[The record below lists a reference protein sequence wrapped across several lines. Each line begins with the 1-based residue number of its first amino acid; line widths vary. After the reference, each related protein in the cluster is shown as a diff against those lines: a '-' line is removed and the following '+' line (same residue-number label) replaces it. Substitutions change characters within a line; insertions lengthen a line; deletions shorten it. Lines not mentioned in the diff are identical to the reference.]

1 MRENFI
7 NMKEELII
15 SGRMNPGID
24 PYLSIWHWE
33 IPLYLFLGGLAAG
46 LLFFAS
52 LYTILGKEKQM
63 QATVKWG
70 PFLASIALVIG
81 LFALFLDLKH
91 KMFFWRLYTTVRLQ
105 SPMSWGAWTLM
116 VITPLAMVWSAS
128 YIKEIIPKWDW
139 KFDFLNKAEAWVIK
153 YRVGFAWVMIVYA
166 VVLGIYTGILLSA
179 FNARPLWNTSIL
191 GPLFLV
197 SGMSTGVAAI
207 LLMSRDH
214 SERKIL
220 SKVDLLLIGI
230 ELFFI
235 VHMFMGFLAS
245 SEVQIQAAE
254 LFLGGEFTVSFWV
267 FVILLGLIFPAVLEI
282 LELRGYKIPVVI
294 PAVLILFGGLLFRFI
309 MVEAGQITRYLY

>member
-1 MRENFI
+1 
-7 NMKEELII
+7 MKEELII

-116 VITPLAMVWSAS
+116 VITPLSMIWSAS
-128 YIKEIIPKWDW
+128 YIKELIPKWDW

-207 LLMSRDH
+207 LLMSKDH
-214 SERKIL
+214 SERKLL
-220 SKVDLLLIGI
+220 SKTDLLLIGI

-282 LELRGYKIPVVI
+282 LELKGYKIPVVI

>member
-1 MRENFI
+1 
-7 NMKEELII
+7 MKEELII

-33 IPLYLFLGGLAAG
+33 IPLCLFLGGLAAG

-63 QATVKWG
+63 QATIKWG

-116 VITPLAMVWSAS
+116 VITPLSFIWSAS
-128 YIKEIIPKWDW
+128 YIKELIPKWDW
-139 KFDFLNKAEAWVIK
+139 KFDFLNKAEAWIIK

-207 LLMSRDH
+207 LLMSQDH
-214 SERKIL
+214 SERKLL

-267 FVILLGLIFPAVLEI
+267 FVIFLGLVFPAVLEI

>member
-1 MRENFI
+1 
-7 NMKEELII
+7 
-15 SGRMNPGID
+15 MNPGID

-52 LYTILGKEKQM
+52 LYTILGKEKEM

-91 KMFFWRLYTTVRLQ
+91 KMYFWRLYTTVRLE

-116 VITPLAMVWSAS
+116 VITPLSFIWSAS
-128 YIKEIIPKWDW
+128 YIKELIPKWDW

-207 LLMSRDH
+207 LLMSQDH
-214 SERKIL
+214 SERKLL

-267 FVILLGLIFPAVLEI
+267 FVIFLGLIFPAVLEI

-309 MVEAGQITRYLY
+309 MVEAGQLTRYLY

>member
-1 MRENFI
+1 
-7 NMKEELII
+7 MKEELII

-52 LYTILGKEKQM
+52 LFTILGKEKQM
-63 QATVKWG
+63 EATVKWG
-70 PFLASIALVIG
+70 PFLASVALVIG

-91 KMFFWRLYTTVRLQ
+91 KLFFWRLYTTVRLQ

-116 VITPLAMVWSAS
+116 VITPLSMIWSAS

-139 KFDFLNKAEAWVIK
+139 KFDFLNKLETWFIK

-197 SGMSTGVAAI
+197 SGLSTGVAAI
-207 LLMSRDH
+207 LLMSKDH

-220 SKVDLLLIGI
+220 SKIDLLLIGI

-294 PAVLILFGGLLFRFI
+294 PAVLILFGGLLFRLI

>member
-1 MRENFI
+1 
-7 NMKEELII
+7 MKEELII

-52 LYTILGKEKQM
+52 LYTILGKEKEM

-91 KMFFWRLYTTVRLQ
+91 KMYFWRLYTTVRLE

-116 VITPLAMVWSAS
+116 VITPLSFIWSAS

-207 LLMSRDH
+207 LLMSQNH
-214 SERKIL
+214 LERKLL

>member
-1 MRENFI
+1 
-7 NMKEELII
+7 MKEELII

-91 KMFFWRLYTTVRLQ
+91 KMYFWRLYTTVRLE

-116 VITPLAMVWSAS
+116 VITPLSMIWSAS

-139 KFDFLNKAEAWVIK
+139 KFEFLNKAEAWVIK
-153 YRVGFAWVMIVYA
+153 YRLGFAWVMIVYA

-214 SERKIL
+214 SERKLL

-267 FVILLGLIFPAVLEI
+267 FVIFLGLIFPAVLEI

-294 PAVLILFGGLLFRFI
+294 PAILILFGGLLFRFI
-309 MVEAGQITRYLY
+309 MVEAGQLTRYLY

>member
-1 MRENFI
+1 MTKAI
-7 NMKEELII
+7 DAKKGPHLIVACI
-15 SGRMNPGID
+15 CFSFPKIVYSEAKKSS
-24 PYLSIWHWE
+24 P
-33 IPLYLFLGGLAAG
+33 AA
-46 LLFFAS
+46 
-52 LYTILGKEKQM
+52 
-63 QATVKWG
+63 
-70 PFLASIALVIG
+70 
-81 LFALFLDLKH
+81 
-91 KMFFWRLYTTVRLQ
+91 
-105 SPMSWGAWTLM
+105 SP
-116 VITPLAMVWSAS
+116 PR
-128 YIKEIIPKWDW
+128 
-139 KFDFLNKAEAWVIK
+139 KFDFLNKAEAWIIK

-207 LLMSRDH
+207 LLMSQDH
-214 SERKIL
+214 LERKLL

-267 FVILLGLIFPAVLEI
+267 FVIFLGLVFPAVLEI

>member
-1 MRENFI
+1 
-7 NMKEELII
+7 MKEELII

-91 KMFFWRLYTTVRLQ
+91 KMYFWRLYTTVRLE

-116 VITPLAMVWSAS
+116 VITPLSFIWSAS
-128 YIKEIIPKWDW
+128 FIKELIPKWDW

-207 LLMSRDH
+207 LLMSQNH
-214 SERKIL
+214 SERKLL

-267 FVILLGLIFPAVLEI
+267 FVILLGLIFPAALEI